1 MRETIKVL
9 MIEDS
14 EPDAELILNTLSEA
28 KLSVKHCLVDNAN
41 DMKKQLE
48 EHEWDIILCD
58 YAMPSFSPFEA
69 IEILKKLNIFIPF
82 IVISGK
88 IGEEKA
94 VELMKSG
101 CRDCIMK
108 HNMNRIPAV
117 VIREIEEAKIRKE
130 NIYFKTQMNKYQ
142 LLADK
147 AGDAMLVIDL
157 EGNILDVNNAAVR
170 AYGYSYEEFQKMNLT
185 DLGNHEFFEFI
196 SDRKILISEQIQ
208 AIQKEVNIYETVH
221 YKKDNTAVNVE
232 VSSNTT
238 MLEDNLVLL
247 CIVRDITDRKKIESD
262 LRGTK
267 EYLEKLINYAN
278 APIIVWDD
286 KFRITRYNGAFELL
300 TGRKADEVLGKNL
313 KILFLPHQIRN
324 LRRLLKNI
332 SERTNL
338 KNEEIEIIHKDGSV
352 RIVLWN
358 SAVIYDEDGIKL
370 ISTIA
375 QGQDIT
381 DRKKA
386 EERLFYMGYHDQL
399 TGLYNR
405 RFFEDELKR
414 LDNQKYLPLSIIMG
428 DINGL
433 KIINDSF
440 GHAVGDEILRKAAE
454 IFMKASRAD
463 DIVFRMGGDEFA
475 VILPKTDSAESQQ
488 IINCI
493 NDMASDTKVANI
505 ELSVSLGYDTKEKD
519 KQTISDML
527 ANAENDMYRHKLY
540 ERSSMRS
547 KTIDIIMNTLFE
559 KSNRESL
566 HSKRVSEICQI
577 IASEMHLDKDEEGQI
592 RIAGLVHDIGKIGI
606 DEKILNKTG
615 KLSDDEM
622 TDIKK
627 HPEIGWRILNSIN
640 EFSEL
645 ANYVIAHH
653 EKWDGSGYPKGL
665 KGEEIPLQAR
675 IITVADAYDAMT
687 SERSYRKSLSK
698 EKVIEELEKCSG
710 TQFDPQ
716 IIDIFLNRILPYYS
730 IL

>member
-1 MRETIKVL
+1 MRETIKIL
-9 MIEDS
+9 MIDDS
-14 EPDAELILNTLSEA
+14 EPDAELILNTLSKA
-28 KLSVKHCLVDNAN
+28 NLSIKHYLTDNAI

-69 IEILKKLNIFIPF
+69 IEILKKLDLVIPF

-108 HNMNRIPAV
+108 HNMSRIPAV
-117 VIREIEEAKIRKE
+117 VLREFEEAKTKKE

-157 EGNILDVNNAAVR
+157 KGNILDVNNAAVR
-170 AYGYSYEEFQKMNLT
+170 AYGYSCEEFQRMNLT
-185 DLGNHEFFEFI
+185 DLSNP
-196 SDRKILISEQIQ
+196 DKKILVARQMQ
-208 AIQKEVNIYETVH
+208 PAHQEVNIYETVH
-221 YKKDNTAVNVE
+221 YKKDNTAIYVE

-262 LRGTK
+262 LRGAK
-267 EYLEKLINYAN
+267 EYLEKLINHAS
-278 APIIVWDD
+278 APIVVWDA
-286 KFRITRYNGAFELL
+286 KFRITRFNGAFELL

-313 KILFLPHQIRN
+313 RILFLPQQKKD
-324 LRRLLKNI
+324 LRRLLVQI
-332 SERTNL
+332 IERKNL
-338 KNEEIEIIHKDGSV
+338 KNEEIDIIHKDGSV

-358 SAVIYDEDGIKL
+358 SAAVYDEDGINL
-370 ISTIA
+370 LSTIA

-386 EERLFYMGYHDQL
+386 EERLIYMGYHDQL

-405 RFFEDELKR
+405 RFFEEELKR
-414 LDNQKYLPLSIIMG
+414 LDTSKNLPLSIVMG

-440 GHAVGDEILRKAAE
+440 GHTAGDKILRKAAE
-454 IFMKASRAD
+454 IFIKACRAD
-463 DIVFRMGGDEFA
+463 DTVFRIGGDEFA

-493 NDMASDTKVANI
+493 NEMASNIKVAGI
-505 ELSVSLGYDTKEKD
+505 ELSVSLGYDTKEKE
-519 KQTISDML
+519 KQTISDVL

-547 KTIDIIMNTLFE
+547 KTIDIIMSALFE
-559 KSNRESL
+559 KSSRESL
-566 HSKRVSEICQI
+566 HSKRVSDICQI
-577 IASEMHLDKDEEGQI
+577 IASKMHLEKDEEGQI

-606 DEKILNKTG
+606 DEKILNNPG

-622 TDIKK
+622 TDIRK
-627 HPEIGWRILNSIN
+627 HPEMGWRILSSIN

-645 ANYVIAHH
+645 ADYVLAHH

-665 KGEEIPLQAR
+665 KGEEIPFQAR
-675 IITVADAYDAMT
+675 IIAVADAYDAMT
-687 SERSYRKSLSK
+687 SERSYRKSLNK
-698 EKVIEELEKCSG
+698 EKVITELDKYSG

-716 IIDIFLNRILPYYS
+716 IIDIFLKQILPYYS